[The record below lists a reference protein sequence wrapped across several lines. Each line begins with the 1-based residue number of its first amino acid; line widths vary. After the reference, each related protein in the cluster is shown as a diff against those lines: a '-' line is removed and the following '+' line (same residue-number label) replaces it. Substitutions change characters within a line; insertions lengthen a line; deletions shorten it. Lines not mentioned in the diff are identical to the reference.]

1 MNTESTYIVTLILS
15 VVIVAALMNVYKS
28 IYWLITKKSTNKV
41 VNQLVAW
48 LFSFIATVL
57 CWWATGIPD
66 QFKKVFIYMFVVYVL
81 QMKVDLECIKKILDK
96 KIQSKTEGN

>member
-1 MNTESTYIVTLILS
+1 MNTESTYVVTLILS

-48 LFSFIATVL
+48 LFSFVATVL

-66 QFKKVFIYMFVVYVL
+66 QFKKVF
-81 QMKVDLECIKKILDK
+81 ECSDIFYICY
-96 KIQSKTEGN
+96 SEGPLR